1 MIKTTSQPV
10 RRNSL
15 QTCVRIALSSAIL
28 SAFMAAV
35 PATLIAQ
42 EAADNDENDRQ
53 SLEEVIVTAQKRSQS
68 MFEVPISIT
77 VMSEEYIENLGAQD
91 FTALIPSVPSLN
103 SYQNGPGRTR
113 LYIRGIANGA
123 GNDNDTQNQETVSI
137 YLDEVP
143 ISLGAMNPEIGL
155 FDVERVEVLR
165 GPQGTLYG
173 AGSMAGTIRQ
183 VSNKPNLSEVEGKL
197 EAGFSTIAHGS
208 TGYTFKGLINAPVVE
223 DTFAIRASAYYIDF
237 GGYLDNI
244 ATGEEDINDGT
255 SKGAKVAARW
265 MINPDF
271 TADFSYF
278 YHDYSDNGRPEDA
291 DATPYL
297 SRDYTSFD
305 GYDDEMSIFN
315 LTLNY
320 DLGWGEI
327 VSSTS
332 YFDRTVINR
341 RSLDLLFEVA
351 LPPGI
356 TPHEL
361 VDTTDLNV
369 FSQEIRLASTT
380 DKPLQW
386 TVGMYLDKKDTY
398 YLNTFPVPGADEV
411 LGVPSEAFGAPAD
424 NLFWG
429 YDDLT
434 VKTYAFFGEAYYS
447 FNKFT
452 LTGGLRYFHWEQ
464 NIEFYQSGLFNG
476 EANSDPRPKST
487 DDGFNPKVT
496 LAYDVNDDMMIY
508 ALASKGYRYG
518 GINGAIPESVCA
530 DELEGVEREGGDV
543 RFFSPD
549 SLWNYEIGTKG
560 TSAGGGLS
568 YSASYFLIKWDDMQT
583 SRSFECGFGFRE
595 NVGKATSQGLELEL
609 HAAVG
614 DGWVLGFGGAYINS
628 ELGEDVPNLDA
639 VKGDQVPYVPKLSFS
654 ASADYSFPISDTV
667 NGLFWANVQYIGDRH
682 TEFNHDPETNYRKMD
697 AFTVANMRFSVMW
710 NDFDFSLYAHNLF
723 DSGGVVRA
731 LRRPPF
737 DPDAVIRTQP
747 RTFGF
752 IVRKYF

>member
-1 MIKTTSQPV
+1 MIKTIERPV
-10 RRNSL
+10 SGRSFQACARVML
-15 QTCVRIALSSAIL
+15 CAAIL
-28 SAFMAAV
+28 SAFIATV
-35 PATLIAQ
+35 PVTGFAQ
-42 EAADNDENDRQ
+42 DVTDIEETDRL
-53 SLEEVIVTAQKRSQS
+53 SLEEVIVTAQKRSES

-77 VMSEEYIENLGAQD
+77 VISEDYIENLGAQD
-91 FTALIPSVPSLN
+91 FVALIPSVPSLN
-103 SYQNGPGRTR
+103 AYQNGPGRTR

-155 FDVERVEVLR
+155 FDVKQVEVLR

-183 VSNKPNLSEVEGKL
+183 VSNKPNLSEVEGKV
-197 EAGFSTIAHGS
+197 EAVFSSIKHGS
-208 TGYTFKGLINAPVVE
+208 TGYTFKGLINAPVSE
-223 DTFAIRASAYYIDF
+223 DTFAIRASAYYINF

-244 ATGEEDINDGT
+244 ATGEADINDGT
-255 SKGAKVAARW
+255 SKGAKIAARW

-305 GYDDEMSIFN
+305 GYDDEMSIYN

-369 FSQEIRLASTT
+369 FSQEIRLASTS

-386 TVGMYLDKKDTY
+386 TAGMYLDKKDTY

-434 VKTYAFFGEAYYS
+434 VKTYAFFGEAYYTV
-447 FNKFT
+447 NKFT
-452 LTGGLRYFHWEQ
+452 FTGGLRYFHWKQ

-476 EANSDPRPKST
+476 EANSDPRPEST
-487 DDGFNPKVT
+487 DSGFNPKFTVS
-496 LAYDVNDDMMIY
+496 YDINDDMMVY

-518 GINGAIPESVCA
+518 GINGAIPESVCS
-530 DELEGVEREGGDV
+530 DELGDVEREGGDV
-543 RFFSPD
+543 RFFGPD
-549 SLWNYEIGTKG
+549 SLWNYEVGAKG

-568 YSASYFLIKWDDMQT
+568 YSASYFLIKWDNMQT

-595 NVGKATSQGLELEL
+595 NVGKATSQGIELEL

-614 DGWVLGFGGAYINS
+614 KGWILGFGGAYVNS
-628 ELGEDVPNLDA
+628 ELDENVPNLDA
-639 VKGDQVPYVPKLSFS
+639 EKGDQVPYVPKLSFS
-654 ASADYSFPISDTV
+654 ASADYRFPISDTV
-667 NGLFWANVQYIGDRH
+667 EGQFWTNVQYVGTRH
-682 TEFNHDPETNYRKMD
+682 TEFSHDPSTNYRKMD
-697 AFTVANMRFSVMW
+697 AYTVANLRFSVLW
-710 NDFDFSLYAHNLF
+710 NDFDFSLYAHNVF

-747 RTFGF
+747 RTIGF